1 MNNLLVKK
9 LSFLFEQV
17 EAGTIPAYKAMNNF
31 LAEYGGKSIFIP
43 GKVFAKKEII
53 IMAYDNGD
61 NAKVISKRYNIS
73 INYVYRIIAEYN
85 GEEFRK
91 RLYKSIQNESNKNN
105 KRSITQETK

>member
-1 MNNLLVKK
+1 MNNVLVKK

-53 IMAYDNGD
+53 VTSYNNGD

-91 RLYKSIQNESNKNN
+91 RLYKSIH
-105 KRSITQETK
+105 TKATKIISEV